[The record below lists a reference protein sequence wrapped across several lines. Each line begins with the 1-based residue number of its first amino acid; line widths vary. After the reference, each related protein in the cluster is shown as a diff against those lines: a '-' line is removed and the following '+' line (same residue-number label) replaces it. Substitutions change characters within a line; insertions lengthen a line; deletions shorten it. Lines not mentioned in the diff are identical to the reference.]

1 MNNINK
7 PVFDRSAGASEAS
20 LPPSAVTHAAVM
32 HADARKWPLQYH
44 SIGAVAVAFDVL
56 TIAVASLGSS
66 FLYDYYEQGMHVDLG
81 KPLGLAVLVSVLFC
95 LALNSQGMYKP
106 MELLRWQRQLRS
118 AIGTWVVIFLLLAGI
133 VFTLKIG
140 ASLSRGTN
148 MLFAGFGLTCIAAN
162 RVILWQLLKIG
173 LAERRFSG
181 RKVILITD
189 LEDVDHRLEQ
199 TLSAVGFNVTGLFVF
214 PRPGVNSALC
224 KRLAASVI
232 EHVRGTDI
240 QEVFVAADP
249 NRWSEIRTLAEELR
263 VLPFPITFMPCGSI
277 ADMFRRPSH
286 DIDGTVCVELQRG
299 PLSRLE
305 HVIKRAVDLILAG
318 LVLLL
323 LFPLLALV
331 SIAIKLD
338 SSGPVLFRQQRLG
351 FNGRTFNIR
360 KFRTMSVQEDG
371 MFVVQARAN
380 DSRVTRV
387 GRWLRKTSV
396 DELPQLLNVLDGSMS
411 LVGPRPHA
419 IAHDNQ
425 FDKLVRN
432 YGFRQRVKPGLT
444 GWAQVNGYR
453 GETPTTD
460 LIQRRVEYDL
470 WYIENWSLKLDLMI
484 LLQTPLEILRGK
496 NAY

>member
-1 MNNINK
+1 MNNVNQ
-7 PVFDRSAGASEAS
+7 PFLDRSVVPGAMEAS
-20 LPPSAVTHAAVM
+20 LPPLAEAQTNG
-32 HADARKWPLQYH
+32 RKWPLRYH
-44 SIGAVAVAFDVL
+44 SIGAAAIIFDAL
-56 TIAVASLGSS
+56 TIAVASLASS
-66 FLYDYYEQGMHVDLG
+66 LFYDLYWEGMHIDLG
-81 KPLGLAVLVSVLFC
+81 KPLGLAMLVSVPFC

-106 MELLRWQRQLRS
+106 LELFGWQRQLRS
-118 AIGTWVVIFLLLAGI
+118 VVGTWVIIFLLLAGI
-133 VFTLKIG
+133 VFTLKVG

-148 MLFAGFGLTCIAAN
+148 LLFAGLGLTCLTAN
-162 RVILWQLLKIG
+162 RIILWQVLKIG
-173 LAERRFSG
+173 LAERRFPA
-181 RKVILITD
+181 RKVILISD
-189 LEDVDHRLEQ
+189 SEQVDHLIKQ
-199 TLSAVGFNVTGLFVF
+199 TLSAAGFDIAGQFAIPQQRV
-214 PRPGVNSALC
+214 SAALR
-224 KRLAASVI
+224 KSLAKSVI
-232 EHVRGTDI
+232 DLVRGTDI
-240 QEVFVAADP
+240 QEVIVAVDP
-249 NRWSEIRTLAEELR
+249 NRWSEIGTLAEELR
-263 VLPFPITFMPCGSI
+263 VLPFPITLMPHGAI

-286 DIDGTVCVELQRG
+286 DIGGTVCIELQRG

-305 HVIKRAVDLILAG
+305 HVIKRAVDLIGAG
-318 LVLLL
+318 VVLLL
-323 LFPLLALV
+323 LFPLLVLV

-371 MFVVQARAN
+371 LLVVQARAN

-387 GRWLRKTSV
+387 GRWLRRTSV

-419 IAHDNQ
+419 VAHDNR

-444 GWAQVNGYR
+444 GWAQINGYR

-470 WYIENWSLKLDLMI
+470 WYIENWSLKLDLTI
-484 LLQTPLEILRGK
+484 LLQTPFEILRGT

>member
-1 MNNINK
+1 MRKNNINK
-7 PVFDRSAGASEAS
+7 PVFDHPASPGTMEAS
-20 LPPSAVTHAAVM
+20 FPQSAVGQTNE
-32 HADARKWPLQYH
+32 RKWPLRYH
-44 SIGAVAVAFDVL
+44 SIGAAAIILDVL
-56 TIAVASLGSS
+56 TIGAASLASS
-66 FLYDYYEQGMHVDLG
+66 LIYDFYWQGMHVDLG
-81 KPLGLAVLVSVLFC
+81 KPLGLAMLVSVLFC

-106 MELLRWQRQLRS
+106 LELLGWQRQVRS
-118 AIGTWVVIFLLLAGI
+118 VIGTWVIICLLLTGI

-148 MLFAGFGLTCIAAN
+148 LLFAGVALTSLAAN
-162 RVILWQLLKIG
+162 RVILWRLLRIG

-189 LEDVDHRLEQ
+189 TEHVDHMLKQ
-199 TLSAVGFNVTGLFVF
+199 TISAAGFDVTGQFALSHQ
-214 PRPGVNSALC
+214 GVSSVVL

-232 EHVRGTDI
+232 EYVRGTDI
-240 QEVFVAADP
+240 EEVIVAADP
-249 NRWSEIRTLAEELR
+249 NRCSEIEKLAEELR
-263 VLPFPITFMPCGSI
+263 VLPFPITFMPHGSI

-286 DIDGTVCVELQRG
+286 DIGGTVCVELQRG

-305 HVIKRAVDLILAG
+305 HIIKRVVDLMLAG
-318 LVLLL
+318 SVLLL
-323 LFPLLALV
+323 LLPLLALV

-371 MFVVQARAN
+371 MSVVQARAN
-380 DSRVTRV
+380 DNRVTRV
-387 GRWLRKTSV
+387 GRWLRRTSV

-419 IAHDNQ
+419 VAHDNQ

-432 YGFRQRVKPGLT
+432 YGYRQRVKPGLT
-444 GWAQVNGYR
+444 GWAQINGYR